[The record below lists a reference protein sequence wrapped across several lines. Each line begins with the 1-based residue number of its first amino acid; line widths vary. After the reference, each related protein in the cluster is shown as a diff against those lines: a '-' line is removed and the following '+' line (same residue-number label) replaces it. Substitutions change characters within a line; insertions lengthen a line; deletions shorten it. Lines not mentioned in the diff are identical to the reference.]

1 MPIYLPE
8 LREDPTWFPPLY
20 KALTEPDG
28 LLAIGGDLTV
38 PRLIQAYRNAIFPWF
53 GEEDPLLWWSPSTRA
68 VFEPQQLQLNRSL
81 RKYLKQQQYRFSCNQ
96 AFAEVVA
103 ECAAPRHGQAGT
115 WIVPQMQQ
123 AYLALHKAGFA
134 HSIEVWRDD
143 RLVGGLYGLSIGGL
157 FCGESM
163 FNREANTAKLAL
175 VMLQQQLHTYSAG
188 WIDCQMPNPF
198 LLQLGVQP
206 LPRAAYISLLNRL
219 KDDSV
224 PENCW
229 LARELEISL

>member
-8 LREDPTWFPPLY
+8 LREDPAWFPPLY

-28 LLAIGGDLTV
+28 LLAIGGDLAV
-38 PRLIQAYRNAIFPWF
+38 SRLIQAYRNAVFPWF

-68 VFEPQQLQLNRSL
+68 VFEPHQLQLNRSL
-81 RKYLKQQQYRFSCNQ
+81 RKYLKQQHYRFSCNQ
-96 AFAEVVA
+96 AFSEVVA
-103 ECAAPRHGQAGT
+103 ECAAPRHNQSGT

-123 AYLALHKAGFA
+123 AYLALHKAGIA

-143 RLVGGLYGLSIGGL
+143 KLVGGLYGLSIGGL
-157 FCGESM
+157 YCGESM

-175 VMLQQQLHTYSAG
+175 VMLQQHLQTYSAG

-198 LLQLGVQP
+198 LLQLGVKP
-206 LPRAAYISLLNRL
+206 LPRLAYISLLNQL
-219 KDDSV
+219 KDDVV
-224 PENCW
+224 PEHCW
-229 LARELEISL
+229 LPRELELLL